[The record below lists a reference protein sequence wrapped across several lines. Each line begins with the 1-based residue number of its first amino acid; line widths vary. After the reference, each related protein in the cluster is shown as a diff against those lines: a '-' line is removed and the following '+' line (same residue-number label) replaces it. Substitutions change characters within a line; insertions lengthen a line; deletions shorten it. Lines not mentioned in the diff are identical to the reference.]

1 MEKTTKKQG
10 VRRQPPRRT
19 MQMKLNVL
27 VIGNILAV
35 AVGLMAI
42 SYYIFCQ
49 RVDDNYYA
57 SLARAA
63 EACSNNIDAE
73 ELNYFWETVNTNT
86 FREVHDR
93 AVEEND
99 EQIIKD
105 WLQSRPGG
113 DSIYFEEEAVPE
125 GEEFPEGEET
135 ESEDDSEVDEESWSL
150 MDDYQQLLYG
160 LEAIKDYFSVDS
172 AYYQI
177 DVDGIAYNIADPD
190 EKLFY
195 IGTAEAPIEEFSDY
209 EDNSAI
215 PPTVYYSEFGW
226 LLTAI
231 EPITDLETGEAVGI
245 AGVDLNMTE
254 IVRERYAFLR
264 QSLVFVAMLLVI
276 AVISSIILLR
286 RTAIRPLSQLAN
298 AAAGFA
304 SEERVFTKD
313 DVIQL
318 DLRTNDEVSDLYRE
332 IQSMENRIVDNM
344 EHITLAAA
352 EKERVSTELRTASQ

>member
-1 MEKTTKKQG
+1 MKKTKEKQG
-10 VRRQPPRRT
+10 VKRQPRRRS
-19 MQMKLNVL
+19 MQMKLNIL

-73 ELNYFWETVNTNT
+73 ELNYFWETVNTDT

-105 WLQSRPGG
+105 WLQNRPGWY
-113 DSIYFEEEAVPE
+113 SIYFEE
-125 GEEFPEGEET
+125 GEFPEGEET
-135 ESEDDSEVDEESWSL
+135 ESEDDSQVDEENWSL

-231 EPITDLETGEAVGI
+231 EPITDLETGEPVGI

-276 AVISSIILLR
+276 AVISSIILPQEA
-286 RTAIRPLSQLAN
+286 TTVESIIRSIT
-298 AAAGFA
+298 
-304 SEERVFTKD
+304 E
-313 DVIQL
+313 
-318 DLRTNDEVSDLYRE
+318 
-332 IQSMENRIVDNM
+332 
-344 EHITLAAA
+344 ITLWMMACC
-352 EKERVSTELRTASQ
+352 L